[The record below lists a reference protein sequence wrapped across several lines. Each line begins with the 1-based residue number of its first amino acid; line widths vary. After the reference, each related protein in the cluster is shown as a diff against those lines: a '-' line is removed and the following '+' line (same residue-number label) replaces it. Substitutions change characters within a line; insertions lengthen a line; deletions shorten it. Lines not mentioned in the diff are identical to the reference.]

1 MAGIAAIPNSGKPKA
16 LIYTPVGRDAWVARS
31 LVDEAGFVSIAA
43 TDLPMFASSLSDD
56 VALGVLTEEAVR
68 SSDLKPIA
76 AWVSA
81 QPSWSDL
88 PFIVLTTRGGGPERN
103 PAAARLS
110 EVLGN
115 VTFLERPFHA
125 TSFISVARTALKG
138 RLRQYEARVRLEA
151 LGEGERRLQTAL
163 AAGRLGAWELELSS
177 MALSAS
183 ATCKAIFGRR
193 PDDDVTRDDLIASI
207 HPEDRDLVLARLR
220 QTIDTGRDYS
230 IEHRTIWPDG
240 SLHWTEVHAQLYS
253 DRYGSARKLV
263 GVCSDTTVRK
273 TIEENLRRLN
283 ENLEERVR
291 ERTKEVNAAHQTL
304 LEEVAQRERA
314 EEQLRQS
321 QKMEAIGQLTGGVA
335 HDFNNL
341 LMVVL
346 GNLELLGKHVAGDAE
361 ATRLVDGAIQGAR
374 RGAALT
380 QRLLAFARQQDL
392 QVKPV
397 DLTELVSGMKDL
409 LRRSVGS
416 SISIETILPATLPP
430 ALVDANQLELALL
443 NLAVNARD
451 AMPDGGTLSISLREE
466 QVAGDDGVLGK
477 GAYLVLA
484 VADSGTG
491 MDAETLKKAVDPFF
505 STKELGKGTGLGLS
519 MIHGLAVQLNGAL
532 RLKSEF
538 GIGTTAELWLPA
550 TERRPERAI
559 EAELPVPQAAS
570 RLKILLVDDD
580 ALIAMSSVDMLED
593 LGHEVVEANSGAQ
606 ALELISSGQHFDLVI
621 TDYSMPGMTGAQ
633 LAQAARDIYPA
644 LPIVLATGYADLPA
658 GTDIDLPRL
667 AKPYDQAQLAKEI
680 AKAMA
685 SETAPLLRSGVD
697 AGGSKPRL
705 SKANDVSDEIGD
717 GACVV

>member
-1 MAGIAAIPNSGKPKA
+1 MARIAAIPNSGKPKA
-16 LIYTPVGRDAWVARS
+16 LIYTPAGRDSWVARS
-31 LVDEAGFVSIAA
+31 LVDEAGLASIAA

-56 VALGVLTEEAVR
+56 IALGVLTEEAVR
-68 SSDLKPIA
+68 SSDLKSIA
-76 AWVSA
+76 AWVST

-125 TSFISVARTALKG
+125 TSFISVARAALKG
-138 RLRQYEARVRLEA
+138 RLRQYEAQARLEA

-163 AAGRLGAWELELSS
+163 AAGRLGAWELELPS

-183 ATCKAIFGRR
+183 ATCKAIFGRG

-207 HPEDRDLVLARLR
+207 HPDDRPLVLARLR
-220 QTIDTGRDYS
+220 QTVDTGRDYS

-291 ERTKEVNAAHQTL
+291 ERTKAVNAAHQTL

-346 GNLELLGKHVAGDAE
+346 GNLELLGKHVGGDAK

-397 DLTELVSGMKDL
+397 DLAELVSGMNDL

-416 SISIETILPATLPP
+416 SISIKTTLPATLPP

-466 QVAGDDGVLGK
+466 QVAGDAALGK

-484 VADSGTG
+484 VADGGTG

-532 RLKSEF
+532 RLTSEL
-538 GIGTTAELWLPA
+538 GVGTTAELWLPA
-550 TERRPERAI
+550 TERRPERPA

-593 LGHEVVEANSGAQ
+593 LGHEVVEANSGSQ
-606 ALELISSGQHFDLVI
+606 ALELISGQHFDLVI

-633 LAQAARDIYPA
+633 LAQAARDIHPA

-667 AKPYDQAQLAKEI
+667 GKPYNQAQLAKEI

-685 SETAPLLRSGVD
+685 SETVPLLRSGSG
-697 AGGSKPRL
+697 AGGLGPT
-705 SKANDVSDEIGD
+705 APPVFSD
-717 GACVV
+717 AQRML

>member
-1 MAGIAAIPNSGKPKA
+1 M
-16 LIYTPVGRDAWVARS
+16 IYAPAGRDAWVARS
-31 LVDEAGFVSIAA
+31 LVDEAGLTSIAA
-43 TDLPMFASSLSDD
+43 ADLSMFASSLSEDI
-56 VALGVLTEEAVR
+56 ALGVLTEEAVR

-88 PFIVLTTRGGGPERN
+88 PFIVLTIRGGGPERN

-138 RLRQYEARVRLEA
+138 RLRQYEARARLEA

-183 ATCKAIFGRR
+183 ATCKAVFGRGA
-193 PDDDVTRDDLIASI
+193 DDDVTRDDLIASI
-207 HPEDRDLVLARLR
+207 HPDDRDGVLASLR
-220 QTIDTGRDYS
+220 RTIDTGHDYS

-240 SLHWTEVHAQLYS
+240 SLHWTEVHAQLYT

-263 GVCSDTTVRK
+263 GVCSDTTARK

-291 ERTKEVNAAHQTL
+291 ERTREVNAAHQTL

-346 GNLELLGKHVAGDAE
+346 GNLELLGKHVAGDVKAM
-361 ATRLVDGAIQGAR
+361 RLIDGALQGAR

-397 DLTELVSGMKDL
+397 DLAELVSGMNDL

-416 SISIETILPATLPP
+416 SVSIETMLPATLPP

-466 QVAGDDGVLGK
+466 QVAGNGGDLGE

-532 RLKSEF
+532 LLTSQL
-538 GIGTTAELWLPA
+538 GVGTTAELWLPA
-550 TERRPERAI
+550 TERRPERLA
-559 EAELPVPQAAS
+559 EAEFTVPQAAS

-593 LGHEVVEANSGAQ
+593 LGHEVVEANSGSE
-606 ALELISSGQHFDLVI
+606 ALELIRGGQHFDLVI

-633 LAQAARDIYPA
+633 LAEAARNILPA

-667 AKPYDQAQLAKEI
+667 GKPYNQAQLAREI
-680 AKAMA
+680 SKAMA
-685 SETAPLLRSGVD
+685 GEAVPVPRS
-697 AGGSKPRL
+697 ASGGGASGHRL
-705 SKANDVSDEIGD
+705 SKPDDISDEIGD

>member
-1 MAGIAAIPNSGKPKA
+1 M
-16 LIYTPVGRDAWVARS
+16 T
-31 LVDEAGFVSIAA
+31 DEAGLSSIAVA
-43 TDLPMFASSLSDD
+43 DLNLFASSLDDD
-56 VALGVLTEEAVR
+56 VAVGVLTEEAVR
-68 SSDLKPIA
+68 GSDLTPVA
-76 AWVSA
+76 AWVAA

-88 PFIVLTTRGGGPERN
+88 PFIVLTQRGGGPEQN

-125 TSFISVARTALKG
+125 TSFVSIARTALKG
-138 RLRQYEARVRLEA
+138 RLRQYEARTRLEA
-151 LGEGERRLQTAL
+151 LSEGERRLQTAL

-177 MALSAS
+177 MALTAS
-183 ATCKAIFGRR
+183 ATCKAVFGRG

-207 HPEDRDLVLARLR
+207 HPDDRDFVLERLR

-230 IEHRTIWPDG
+230 LEHRTIWPDG
-240 SLHWTEVHAQLYS
+240 SLHWTEVHAQLYA

-263 GVCSDTTVRK
+263 GVCSDTTARK

-291 ERTKEVNAAHQTL
+291 ERTREVNAAHQTL

-346 GNLELLGKHVAGDAE
+346 GNLELLGKYVAGDAK
-361 ATRLVDGAIQGAR
+361 ATRLVDGAVQGAR

-397 DLTELVSGMKDL
+397 DLGDLVTGMDDL

-416 SISIETILPATLPP
+416 SVSIETILPATLPP

-451 AMPDGGTLSISLREE
+451 AMPAGGTLRISLRQER
-466 QVAGDDGVLGK
+466 VAGK
-477 GAYLVLA
+477 GGDLNEGNYLVLA

-532 RLKSEF
+532 LLTSEL
-538 GIGTTAELWLPA
+538 GVGTTAELWLPA
-550 TERRPERAI
+550 TEQRPEQAN
-559 EAELPVPQAAS
+559 EAALPDSDTAP

-593 LGHEVVEANSGAQ
+593 LGHEVVEANSGLE
-606 ALELISSGQHFDLVI
+606 ALELIRNGQPFDLVI

-633 LAQAARDIYPA
+633 LAEAARDILPA

-667 AKPYDQAQLAKEI
+667 AKPYNQAQLAKEI
-680 AKAMA
+680 SKAVAAEAAPVPRSGSGAGASGSRLAKADD
-685 SETAPLLRSGVD
+685 RC
-697 AGGSKPRL
+697 
-705 SKANDVSDEIGD
+705 DEIGD

>member
-1 MAGIAAIPNSGKPKA
+1 MAGIAAIPNSVKPKA
-16 LIYTPVGRDAWVARS
+16 LIYTPAGRDAQVAVS
-31 LVDEAGFVSIAA
+31 LIDEAGLSSIAA
-43 TDLPMFASSLSDD
+43 ADLNVFASLLNDEI
-56 VALGVLTEEAVR
+56 ALGVLTEEAVR
-68 SSDLKPIA
+68 WSDLKPIA

-125 TSFISVARTALKG
+125 TSFISIARTALKG
-138 RLRQYEARVRLEA
+138 RLRQYEAQAQLEA

-183 ATCKAIFGRR
+183 ATCKAVFGRK
-193 PDDDVTRDDLIASI
+193 PDDDVTHDDLIASI

-220 QTIDTGRDYS
+220 ETIDTGRDYS

-240 SLHWTEVHAQLYS
+240 SPHWTEVHAQLYS

-346 GNLELLGKHVAGDAE
+346 GNLELLGKHVAGDAK
-361 ATRLVDGAIQGAR
+361 ATRLVEGAVQGAR

-397 DLTELVSGMKDL
+397 DLAELVSGMNDL

-416 SISIETILPATLPP
+416 SISIETSLPTSLPP

-466 QVAGDDGVLGK
+466 NVAGDKGDLGE
-477 GAYLVLA
+477 GPYLVLA
-484 VADSGTG
+484 VADCGTG

-532 RLKSEF
+532 RLTSEL
-538 GIGTTAELWLPA
+538 GVGTTAELWLPA
-550 TERRPERAI
+550 TAWRTEVP
-559 EAELPVPQAAS
+559 AESEVVVEQAAS
-570 RLKILLVDDD
+570 KLKILLVDDD

-593 LGHEVVEANSGAQ
+593 LGHEVVEANSGSQ
-606 ALELISSGQHFDLVI
+606 ALELIRSGQHFDLVI

-633 LAQAARDIYPA
+633 LAQAARDIRPA
-644 LPIVLATGYADLPA
+644 LPIVLATGYADLPS

-667 AKPYDQAQLAKEI
+667 GKPYNQAQLAKEI
-680 AKAMA
+680 TKAMA
-685 SETAPLLRSGVD
+685 GEMAPVLISGSDIRGPGPTAPLAFSNVQRTL
-697 AGGSKPRL
+697 
-705 SKANDVSDEIGD
+705 
-717 GACVV
+717 

>member
-31 LVDEAGFVSIAA
+31 LVDEAGLASIAA
-43 TDLPMFASSLSDD
+43 TDLSMFASSLSDD
-56 VALGVLTEEAVR
+56 IALGVLTEEAVR

-138 RLRQYEARVRLEA
+138 RLRQYEAQARLEA

-183 ATCKAIFGRR
+183 ATCKAIFGRG

-207 HPEDRDLVLARLR
+207 HPDDRDLVLARLR

-346 GNLELLGKHVAGDAE
+346 GNLELLGKHVGGDAK

-397 DLTELVSGMKDL
+397 DLAALVSGMNDL

-416 SISIETILPATLPP
+416 SISIKTTLPATLPP

-466 QVAGDDGVLGK
+466 QVAGDAALGK
-477 GAYLVLA
+477 GAHLVLA
-484 VADSGTG
+484 VADGGTG

-532 RLKSEF
+532 RLTSEL
-538 GIGTTAELWLPA
+538 GVGTTAELWLPA
-550 TERRPERAI
+550 TERRPERPA

-593 LGHEVVEANSGAQ
+593 LGHEVVEANSGSQ
-606 ALELISSGQHFDLVI
+606 ALELISGQHFDLVI

-633 LAQAARDIYPA
+633 LAQAARNIHPA

-667 AKPYDQAQLAKEI
+667 GKPYNQAQLAKEI

-685 SETAPLLRSGVD
+685 RETVPLLRSGSG
-697 AGGSKPRL
+697 AGGLGLSPSKTD
-705 SKANDVSDEIGD
+705 DVRDEIGD

>member
-1 MAGIAAIPNSGKPKA
+1 M
-16 LIYTPVGRDAWVARS
+16 IYAPAGRDAWVARS
-31 LVDEAGFVSIAA
+31 LVDEAGLTSIAA
-43 TDLPMFASSLSDD
+43 ADLSMFASSLSEDI
-56 VALGVLTEEAVR
+56 ALGVLTEEAVR

-88 PFIVLTTRGGGPERN
+88 PFIVLTIRGGGPERN

-138 RLRQYEARVRLEA
+138 RLRQYEARARLEA

-183 ATCKAIFGRR
+183 ATCKAVFGRGA
-193 PDDDVTRDDLIASI
+193 DDDVTRDDLIASI
-207 HPEDRDLVLARLR
+207 HPDDRDGVLASLR
-220 QTIDTGRDYS
+220 RTIDTGHDYS

-240 SLHWTEVHAQLYS
+240 SLHWTEVHAQLYT

-263 GVCSDTTVRK
+263 GVCSDTTARK

-291 ERTKEVNAAHQTL
+291 ERTREVNAAHQTL

-346 GNLELLGKHVAGDAE
+346 GNLELLGKHVAGDAK
-361 ATRLVDGAIQGAR
+361 AMRLIDGALQGAR

-397 DLTELVSGMKDL
+397 DLAELVSGMNDL

-416 SISIETILPATLPP
+416 SVSIETMLPATLPP

-466 QVAGDDGVLGK
+466 QVAGNGGDLGE

-532 RLKSEF
+532 LLTSQL
-538 GIGTTAELWLPA
+538 GVGTTAELWLPA
-550 TERRPERAI
+550 TERRPERLA
-559 EAELPVPQAAS
+559 EAEFTVPQAAS

-593 LGHEVVEANSGAQ
+593 LGHEVVEANSGSE
-606 ALELISSGQHFDLVI
+606 ALELIRGGQHFDLVI

-633 LAQAARDIYPA
+633 LAEAARDILPA

-667 AKPYDQAQLAKEI
+667 GKPYNQAQLAREI
-680 AKAMA
+680 SKAMA
-685 SETAPLLRSGVD
+685 GEAVPVPRS
-697 AGGSKPRL
+697 ASGGGASGHRL
-705 SKANDVSDEIGD
+705 SKPDDISDEIGD

>member
-1 MAGIAAIPNSGKPKA
+1 MVGIAAIPNSGKPKA
-16 LIYTPVGRDAWVARS
+16 LIYSPGGRDAWVATS
-31 LVDEAGFVSIAA
+31 LIDEAGLASIATA
-43 TDLPMFASSLSDD
+43 DLSIFASSLSDD
-56 VALGVLTEEAVR
+56 IAFGVLTEEAVR
-68 SSDLKPIA
+68 SRDLRPIA

-125 TSFISVARTALKG
+125 TSFISIVRTALKG
-138 RLRQYEARVRLEA
+138 RLRQYEARAQLEA
-151 LGEGERRLQTAL
+151 LSDAERRLQTAL
-163 AAGRLGAWELELSS
+163 AAGHLGAWELELSS
-177 MALSAS
+177 RALAVSV
-183 ATCKAIFGRR
+183 TCKAIFGRG
-193 PDDDVTRDDLIASI
+193 PNDEVTYDDLLASI
-207 HPEDRDLVLARLR
+207 HPDDRDLVQARLR
-220 QTIDTGRDYS
+220 ETIDTGRDYS
-230 IEHRTIWPDG
+230 IDHRTIWPDG
-240 SLHWTEVHAQLYS
+240 SEHWTEVHAQLHA

-263 GVCSDTTVRK
+263 GVCSDTTARK
-273 TIEENLRRLN
+273 LAEEKLKRLN

-291 ERTKEVNAAHQTL
+291 ERTRDVEAAHRTL

-346 GNLELLGKHVAGDAE
+346 GNLELLGKHVAGDAK
-361 ATRLVDGAIQGAR
+361 ATRLVDGALQGAR

-392 QVKPV
+392 QVRPV
-397 DLTELVSGMKDL
+397 DLAELVSGMSDL

-416 SISIETILPATLPP
+416 SVSIETILPATLPP

-451 AMPDGGTLSISLREE
+451 AMPEGGRLSISLREE
-466 QVAGDDGVLGK
+466 EVVGNVGDLSE

-505 STKELGKGTGLGLS
+505 STKEVGKGTGLGLS

-532 RLKSEF
+532 LLTSEL
-538 GIGTTAELWLPA
+538 GVGTTAELWLPA
-550 TERRPERAI
+550 TKRRPERPA
-559 EAELPVPQAAS
+559 EAEFSVPQAAS

-593 LGHEVVEANSGAQ
+593 LGHEVFEANSGSE
-606 ALELISSGQHFDLVI
+606 ALELIRSGQHFDLVI

-633 LAQAARDIYPA
+633 LAEAARDIDPA

-667 AKPYDQAQLAKEI
+667 AKPYNQAQLAKEI
-680 AKAMA
+680 RKAVA
-685 SETAPLLRSGVD
+685 
-697 AGGSKPRL
+697 
-705 SKANDVSDEIGD
+705 SKADPPPRFDSRGSGPRRLKADDASDEIGD
-717 GACVV
+717 GAYVV

>member
-1 MAGIAAIPNSGKPKA
+1 MAGIAAIPNSVKPKA
-16 LIYTPVGRDAWVARS
+16 LIYAPAGRDAQVAVS
-31 LVDEAGFVSIAA
+31 LIEEAGLSSIAA
-43 TDLPMFASSLSDD
+43 ADLNVFASSLKDD
-56 VALGVLTEEAVR
+56 IALGVLTEEAVR
-68 SSDLKPIA
+68 WSDLKPIA

-125 TSFISVARTALKG
+125 TSFISIARTALKG
-138 RLRQYEARVRLEA
+138 RLRQYEARAQLEA
-151 LGEGERRLQTAL
+151 LAEGERRLQTAL

-183 ATCKAIFGRR
+183 ATCKAVFGRS
-193 PDDDVTRDDLIASI
+193 PDEDVTRDDLIASI
-207 HPEDRDLVLARLR
+207 HPDDRDLVLERLR
-220 QTIDTGRDYS
+220 RTIDTGRDYS

-263 GVCSDTTVRK
+263 GVCSDTTARK

-346 GNLELLGKHVAGDAE
+346 GNLELLGKHVAGDAK
-361 ATRLVDGAIQGAR
+361 ATRLVDGALQGAR

-416 SISIETILPATLPP
+416 SISIEINVPTSLPP

-466 QVAGDDGVLGK
+466 NVAGDKGDLGE
-477 GAYLVLA
+477 GPYLVLA
-484 VADSGTG
+484 VADCGTG

-532 RLKSEF
+532 RL
-538 GIGTTAELWLPA
+538 
-550 TERRPERAI
+550 
-559 EAELPVPQAAS
+559 
-570 RLKILLVDDD
+570 
-580 ALIAMSSVDMLED
+580 
-593 LGHEVVEANSGAQ
+593 
-606 ALELISSGQHFDLVI
+606 IS
-621 TDYSMPGMTGAQ
+621 
-633 LAQAARDIYPA
+633 
-644 LPIVLATGYADLPA
+644 
-658 GTDIDLPRL
+658 
-667 AKPYDQAQLAKEI
+667 
-680 AKAMA
+680 
-685 SETAPLLRSGVD
+685 
-697 AGGSKPRL
+697 
-705 SKANDVSDEIGD
+705 
-717 GACVV
+717 

>member
-1 MAGIAAIPNSGKPKA
+1 M
-16 LIYTPVGRDAWVARS
+16 IYAPAGRDAQVAAS
-31 LVDEAGFVSIAA
+31 LTDEAGLASTAVA
-43 TDLPMFASSLSDD
+43 DLTFFASSLDD
-56 VALGVLTEEAVR
+56 EVAVGILTEEAVR
-68 SSDLKPIA
+68 GCDLTPIA
-76 AWVSA
+76 AWVAA

-88 PFIVLTTRGGGPERN
+88 PFIVLTQRGGGPDRN

-110 EVLGN
+110 ELLGN

-138 RLRQYEARVRLEA
+138 RLRQYEARARLEA

-183 ATCKAIFGRR
+183 ATCKAVFGRG
-193 PDDDVTRDDLIASI
+193 PDDEVTRDDLIASI
-207 HPEDRDLVLARLR
+207 HPDDRDDVLARLR

-230 IEHRTIWPDG
+230 LEHRTIWPDG
-240 SLHWTEVHAQLYS
+240 SLHWTEVHAQLYA

-263 GVCSDTTVRK
+263 GVCSDTTARK

-283 ENLEERVR
+283 ETLEERVR
-291 ERTKEVNAAHQTL
+291 ERTREVNAAHQTL
-304 LEEVAQRERA
+304 VEEVAQRERA

-346 GNLELLGKHVAGDAE
+346 GNLELLGKHVAGDAK
-361 ATRLVDGAIQGAR
+361 ATRLVDGALQGAR

-397 DLTELVSGMKDL
+397 DLAELITGMNDL
-409 LRRSVGS
+409 LRRSVGTS
-416 SISIETILPATLPP
+416 VSIETTLPARLPP

-451 AMPDGGTLSISLREE
+451 AMPDGGTVSISLREE
-466 QVAGDDGVLGK
+466 EVVCGNDHLGE

-484 VADSGTG
+484 VTDGGTG

-532 RLKSEF
+532 ILKSQL
-538 GIGTTAELWLPA
+538 GVGTTAELWLPA
-550 TERRPERAI
+550 TERWPERR
-559 EAELPVPQAAS
+559 AELELPASPAAS

-606 ALELISSGQHFDLVI
+606 ALELIRSGQQFDLVI

-633 LAQAARDIYPA
+633 LAAAARDIHPA

-667 AKPYDQAQLAKEI
+667 GKPYNQAQLAKEI
-680 AKAMA
+680 ARAVA
-685 SETAPLLRSGVD
+685 GETAPVLGSGRTR
-697 AGGSKPRL
+697 GSGPL
-705 SKANDVSDEIGD
+705 FKADDRCDEIGD